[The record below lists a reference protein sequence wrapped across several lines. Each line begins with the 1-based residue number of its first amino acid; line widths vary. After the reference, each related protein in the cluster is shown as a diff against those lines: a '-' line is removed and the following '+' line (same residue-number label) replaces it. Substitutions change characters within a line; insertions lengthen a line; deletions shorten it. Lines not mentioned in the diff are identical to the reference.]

1 MKINYRIT
9 LKTQAPLPLF
19 AWSARLRQ
27 SSRTPA
33 VRHVQR
39 LGVPSP
45 SMAALIA
52 ELAGLNVGADHD

>member
-1 MKINYRIT
+1 MKPNYRNP

-19 AWSARLRQ
+19 AWSAHMHKNVRI
-27 SSRTPA
+27 PA

>member
-1 MKINYRIT
+1 MKLNYRT
-9 LKTQAPLPLF
+9 PLKTQAPLPLF
-19 AWSARLRQ
+19 VWSARVEE

-45 SMAALIA
+45 PMAALIA